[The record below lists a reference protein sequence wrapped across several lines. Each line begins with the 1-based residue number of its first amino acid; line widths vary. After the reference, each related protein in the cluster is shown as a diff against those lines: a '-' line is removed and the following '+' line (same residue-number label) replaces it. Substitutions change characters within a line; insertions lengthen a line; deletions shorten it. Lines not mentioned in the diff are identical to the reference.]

1 VFYLSMSLGV
11 RMVSVVVVGVV
22 TTAHQKRS
30 VTVRGEGS
38 VKVSASADD
47 DWRQVVLVPVV
58 VGGRGLPYGKR
69 EVVDFLFGKKVVSS
83 SKRE

>member
-1 VFYLSMSLGV
+1 VLYLGV
-11 RMVSVVVVGVV
+11 RVVNEVVVCVDLV

-30 VTVRGEGS
+30 VTVRREGS

-58 VGGRGLPYGKR
+58 VGRRGLPYGKR
-69 EVVDFLFGKKVVSS
+69 EVVHFLFGKKVVSNL
-83 SKRE
+83 SKKK